1 MSFWKTAGIAVVGT
15 SHIKREEQCQ
25 DVVASFTKN
34 GMSVIALAD
43 GAGSAKHSLEGATIV
58 VNAICKYMSNNFIK
72 IFKDEDVLEIKKE
85 ILEDILH
92 RLNKRAKRLKCDVK
106 ELSSTLIFVVV
117 KEDSQCI
124 IGHIGDGCVVTKD
137 NKGWKITSLENKN
150 SAVNETEFVTS
161 RNVFATMRMY
171 KGQLDGIT
179 SFAIMSD
186 GSENALINK
195 KDPENIKVT
204 NAIKVMSDWMK
215 TTSTT
220 AFHEAVKNAFEKQ
233 ITKVSNDDCS
243 IAYLTKVK
251 IETTYEDLDYDQKH
265 DIFDKHYSHL
275 YNAEAA
281 IEDASYIIKVL
292 QTTNATP
299 QYVSKKSKV
308 KLAACKKILDILYKA
323 NYLTLE
329 DDIYS
334 LISKL
339 DLVTEEET
347 VE

>member
-1 MSFWKTAGIAVVGT
+1 MSFWKTAGIAVIGT
-15 SHIKREEQCQ
+15 SHIKKEEVCQ

-43 GAGSAKHSLEGATIV
+43 GAGSAQHSLEGATIV
-58 VNAICKYMSNNFIK
+58 VNAICKYMANNFVK
-72 IFKDEDVLEIKKE
+72 VFNDEDLMEIKRG
-85 ILEDILH
+85 ILDDILH
-92 RLNKRAKRLKCDVK
+92 RLNKRAKRLKCDLR
-106 ELSSTLIFVVV
+106 ELASTLIFIVV
-117 KEDSQCI
+117 KEDKQCI
-124 IGHIGDGCVVTKD
+124 IGHIGDGCIVSKD
-137 NKGWKITSLENKN
+137 KNGWKIVSLENKV
-150 SAVNETEFVTS
+150 SSVNETEFVTS

-171 KGQLDGIT
+171 KGEITDGLS

-186 GSENALINK
+186 GAENALINK
-195 KDPENIKVT
+195 KDPENVKVT

-215 TTSTT
+215 TTSKV
-220 AFHEAVKNAFEKQ
+220 AFDEAIKNAFEKQ
-233 ITKVSNDDCS
+233 ITKVSHDDCS

-251 IETTYEDLDYDQKH
+251 IETNYEDLEYDDKH
-265 DIFDKHYSHL
+265 DIFDKHYTHL

-308 KLAACKKILDILYKA
+308 KLSACAKILDILHKA

-339 DLVTEEET
+339 DVQ
-347 VE
+347 VEDGQQ